1 MSRRLRSGAAGA
13 TLSAVLTAALLL
25 AAAAPAAAA
34 ERTPESIEAARGYFT
49 DVELVDQHGDTQRLY
64 SDLMDGKVVAITS
77 MFTTCAAV
85 CPVLTQKMER
95 LQQAAGKRLG
105 DDVHLLS
112 ISVDP
117 ETDTPAKLRAYAE
130 RFDAAD
136 GWYFLTGP
144 VENVEAALAKLGY
157 AVEDKDAHSTVILMG
172 NEQTGLWKKTNGL
185 SSADS
190 LVEIF
195 RGVLAD
201 GETGDEDRDT
211 TRGRR

>member
-1 MSRRLRSGAAGA
+1 MSRRPRSVASGA
-13 TLSAVLTAALLL
+13 TLGAVLTAALLL
-25 AAAAPAAAA
+25 AAAAPTAAA

-64 SDLMDGKVVAITS
+64 SDLMDGKVVVITS

-95 LQQAAGKRLG
+95 LQQAAGDRLG
-105 DDVHLLS
+105 RDVHLLS

-117 ETDTPAKLRAYAE
+117 EIDTPAKLRAYAE
-130 RFDAAD
+130 RFGAAG

-144 VENVEAALAKLGY
+144 AENVETALAKLGY

-201 GETGDEDRDT
+201 GEAGDEDGDA

>member
-1 MSRRLRSGAAGA
+1 MSRRPGGA
-13 TLSAVLTAALLL
+13 TFPALCAALSAALLL
-25 AAAAPAAAA
+25 AAVAPAAVA
-34 ERTPESIEAARGYFT
+34 ERSPESVERARGYFT
-49 DVELVDQHGDTQRLY
+49 DVELVDQEGETRRLY
-64 SDLMDGKVVAITS
+64 SDLMQGKVVVITS

-95 LQQAAGKRLG
+95 LQRAAGDRLG
-105 DDVHLLS
+105 RDVHLLS
-112 ISVDP
+112 ITVDP

-130 RFDAAD
+130 RFGAGD

-144 VENVEAALAKLGY
+144 VENVETALGKLGY

-201 GETGDEDRDT
+201 EGAGATP
-211 TRGRR
+211 GRR